1 MILGLSE
8 ENDIP
13 SNKLGFSNLIQ
24 KLEELYS
31 SEPDS

>member
-13 SNKLGFSNLIQ
+13 SNKLEFSNLIQ